1 MTPSENC
8 PDCGGTG
15 YVVKMPFSNPVTRME
30 ETVEIPCHCTKEH
43 DGDGPDD

>member
-15 YVVKMPFSNPVTRME
+15 KGKKDNGFILGWMDTIEV
-30 ETVEIPCHCTKEH
+30 PCHCTKEH